1 MKILIFLLIIANALA
16 LPSFEEACEVLGSRE
31 TNRREVLTN
40 EIWSA
45 GREAIPLL
53 QKRAEEENP
62 EVFRR
67 ALFVL
72 QRIRMGLEPDSPAE
86 LLKLAEAVNLATPEF
101 RASKLAELLD
111 YPQGIKVALVFL
123 DGWSADP
130 QMPPEQ
136 VFKLSELVTK
146 VVLERRS
153 SWKIFLSTDVSSRC
167 RGALIAALSWQDH
180 PIKLQMIANL
190 ASQQTK
196 EVYEMSITCP
206 DRIASEA
213 YLAMA
218 RIATVHGDIPLALQ
232 ILASGL
238 QQDSSPNFARAI
250 AFLEAGSGLPPI
262 KYNGNWIHEL
272 NLFRARAHKDFK
284 GVLRLASKPDLD
296 PILAYESYLVSGSL
310 TLPSTEGS
318 VEIPAGSAL
327 ASLHQSFGNPPGEP
341 DIEALTSS
349 VLIDWSEL
357 ARTLMNLACPSE
369 AAEKLSSENQVITAT
384 SLLWRTNHR
393 DKALSLSRE
402 VLNDPANSLQTRM
415 RLTLASLYF
424 QSGDREKAREFF
436 KEVIR
441 TGIQQDTRL
450 QSALKL
456 GLNFFSREELLQLVP
471 GLTETQAYQRAP
483 SIVGLLPYQSKV
495 STYWYEF
502 FREKDPSQSPLAIF
516 KSVQYFLANQREQAE
531 AIIAEQLATSKK
543 LLLPTDVIYQ
553 QALFLKVPS
562 ALKMTK
568 AAAWYQLSIDDLF
581 SIARDSSW
589 DREARKEAL
598 ATALLIDPSNV
609 VLHWLNMKLNQVE
622 LPVPAHLPT
631 LGDPGLALQLVA
643 HTRRLETIAL
653 ISELVDLRD
662 HRGLR
667 CLTILGDAHL
677 QNGQPGRAARFL
689 QAAICGEIATGPQP
703 ATPIESSLDNLARYF
718 KARKLISNSSDEK
731 EIWTDRLIR
740 IGRD

>member
-53 QKRAEEENP
+53 QKLAEEENP

-296 PILAYESYLVSGSL
+296 PILAYESNLVSGSL

-516 KSVQYFLANQREQAE
+516 KSVQYFLANQREKAE

>member
-53 QKRAEEENP
+53 QKLAEEENP

-415 RLTLASLYF
+415 RLTLASLYV

-516 KSVQYFLANQREQAE
+516 KSVQYFLTNQREQAE

>member
-16 LPSFEEACEVLGSRE
+16 LPSFEEACDVLGSRE

-53 QKRAEEENP
+53 QKLAEEENP

>member
-1 MKILIFLLIIANALA
+1 
-16 LPSFEEACEVLGSRE
+16 
-31 TNRREVLTN
+31 
-40 EIWSA
+40 
-45 GREAIPLL
+45 
-53 QKRAEEENP
+53 
-62 EVFRR
+62 
-67 ALFVL
+67 
-72 QRIRMGLEPDSPAE
+72 
-86 LLKLAEAVNLATPEF
+86 
-101 RASKLAELLD
+101 
-111 YPQGIKVALVFL
+111 
-123 DGWSADP
+123 
-130 QMPPEQ
+130 
-136 VFKLSELVTK
+136 
-146 VVLERRS
+146 
-153 SWKIFLSTDVSSRC
+153 
-167 RGALIAALSWQDH
+167 
-180 PIKLQMIANL
+180 
-190 ASQQTK
+190 
-196 EVYEMSITCP
+196 
-206 DRIASEA
+206 
-213 YLAMA
+213 
-218 RIATVHGDIPLALQ
+218 
-232 ILASGL
+232 
-238 QQDSSPNFARAI
+238 
-250 AFLEAGSGLPPI
+250 
-262 KYNGNWIHEL
+262 
-272 NLFRARAHKDFK
+272 
-284 GVLRLASKPDLD
+284 
-296 PILAYESYLVSGSL
+296 
-310 TLPSTEGS
+310 
-318 VEIPAGSAL
+318 
-327 ASLHQSFGNPPGEP
+327 
-341 DIEALTSS
+341 
-349 VLIDWSEL
+349 
-357 ARTLMNLACPSE
+357 MNLACPSE

>member
-53 QKRAEEENP
+53 QKLAEEENP

-516 KSVQYFLANQREQAE
+516 KSVQYLLTNQREQAE

>member
-16 LPSFEEACEVLGSRE
+16 LPSFEEACDVLGSRE

-53 QKRAEEENP
+53 QKLAEEENP

-516 KSVQYFLANQREQAE
+516 KSVQYFLANQREKAE

>member
-53 QKRAEEENP
+53 QKLAEEENP

-86 LLKLAEAVNLATPEF
+86 LLKLAEAVNLATPKF
-101 RASKLAELLD
+101 RASRLAELLD
-111 YPQGIKVALVFL
+111 YSQGIKVALIFL
-123 DGWSADP
+123 DGWAADP
-130 QMPPEQ
+130 RMPPEQ

-146 VVLERRS
+146 IVLERRS
-153 SWKIFLSTDVSSRC
+153 SWKIFLSTDLSSRC

-180 PIKLQMIANL
+180 PIKLQMITNL
-190 ASQQTK
+190 ASKQTK
-196 EVYEMSITCP
+196 EVYEMAITCP

-238 QQDSSPNFARAI
+238 HQDSTHNFARAI
-250 AFLEAGSGLPPI
+250 AFLEAGSGLPAI

-284 GVLRLASKPDLD
+284 GVLRLASRPDLD
-296 PILAYESYLVSGSL
+296 PILAYESNLVSGSL

-327 ASLHQSFGNPPGEP
+327 ASLHQSFGKPPGEP

-357 ARTLMNLACPSE
+357 ARTLMNLACPLE

-393 DKALSLSRE
+393 DKAMSLSRE

-441 TGIQQDTRL
+441 TGIQQDARL

-456 GLNFFSREELLQLVP
+456 GLNFFSREELLQLAP
-471 GLTETQAYQRAP
+471 GLTENQAYQRAP

-502 FREKDPSQSPLAIF
+502 FRKKDPSQSPLAIF
-516 KSVQYFLANQREQAE
+516 KKVQNFLTNQRGQAE
-531 AIIAEQLATSKK
+531 AIIAEQLATSKE

-562 ALKMTK
+562 ALKITK

-598 ATALLIDPSNV
+598 ATALLIDPSNII
-609 VLHWLNMKLNQVE
+609 LHWLNKKLNQVE
-622 LPVPAHLPT
+622 LPVPAYLPT

-643 HTRRLETIAL
+643 YTRRLETIAL

-667 CLTILGDAHL
+667 CLMILGDAHL
-677 QNGQPGRAARFL
+677 KNGQPGRAARFL

-718 KARKLISNSSDEK
+718 KARKLIANSSDEK

>member
-16 LPSFEEACEVLGSRE
+16 LPSFEEACDVLGSRE

-53 QKRAEEENP
+53 QKLAEEENP

-123 DGWSADP
+123 DGWAADP
-130 QMPPEQ
+130 RMPLEQ

-516 KSVQYFLANQREQAE
+516 KSVQYFLTNQREQAE

>member
-16 LPSFEEACEVLGSRE
+16 LPSFEEACDVLGSRE

-53 QKRAEEENP
+53 QKLAEEENP

-72 QRIRMGLEPDSPAE
+72 QRIRMALEPSPPAE

-516 KSVQYFLANQREQAE
+516 KSVQYFLAKQREQAE

>member
-53 QKRAEEENP
+53 QKLAEEENP

-206 DRIASEA
+206 DRITSEA